1 MSENSQHSRPTIA
14 GPAQTPVL
22 DVVRGNE
29 QGRTFQLKT
38 KTRLGR
44 ERDNDIALSDPR
56 VSRYHARIELVGSQ
70 WVIRDEGSA
79 NGTFINGKRVVIQE
93 VLKPNDRIT
102 LGDTELMFRPAQPGS
117 TPPSVGEPEVERH
130 ASPDAGRVRPHRV
143 PAAGGPGS
151 GRPGRRWRTGIPAW
165 GWAWLIG
172 GTVIII
178 ALLAAALWLRMQA
191 PVEEEPRDSSPA
203 PVLQL
208 PEGDFVLVYQD
219 DFSDSR
225 SGWDDA
231 FDRERQYSTKQ
242 YGNGKYYIQVNT
254 SGLTVWGLANRDVA
268 NFRLEVEASQE
279 AGPNNNGYGVLFR
292 FRDPD
297 NYYRFDISG
306 EGYFLLSKLNQGEI
320 VQLAE
325 WTQSPAIKKG
335 QATNRLAV
343 EALGDRIRLFANGV
357 QLTEVRDGSFTHGN
371 FGFFASTFSEPNLTV
386 SFDNIK
392 VWVPQGESLAMIP
405 TATPTPVPTRTRV
418 PTITQTL
425 MADRLPT
432 GAVATAR
439 PEVPTALALIVVE
452 PSTTPAPLPEY
463 VSRDQPPA
471 RNAVRLTGRFYF
483 PVFDVAAGSYDIYSA
498 KPDGSDRQLV
508 IKQASQPAVS
518 PDGRHIVFR
527 SWQADKRGLIE
538 RSLDGQDEWRFNQF
552 FEAARP
558 VYAAGGQF
566 FLYHSREGGEIPA
579 IYRTVGTDNQVLRR
593 EGAPIQ
599 GEAPAWA
606 GDNRFVYRGCLG
618 NDCGLILSQLDGG
631 NPRRLTEDPSDT
643 NPEVSPDGQLVAFM
657 SRRNGNWDVYRVGID
672 GQGLK
677 ALTSAPGNDGLPV
690 WSADGK
696 TIAFVS
702 DRDGVWA
709 VWAMDAE
716 GGNQHQLFELGG
728 ALDGQV
734 QIDIRNS
741 RGWVEERIAWSR

>member
-1 MSENSQHSRPTIA
+1 MSDNSQHSRPTIA
-14 GPAQTPVL
+14 GPALNPVL
-22 DVVRGNE
+22 DIVRGNE

-44 ERDNDIALSDPR
+44 ERDNDVALSDPR
-56 VSRYHARIELVGSQ
+56 VSRYHARIELAGGE

-79 NGTFINGKRVVIQE
+79 NGTFVNGKRVVIQE
-93 VLKPNDRIT
+93 VLRPNDRIT
-102 LGDTELMFRPAQPGS
+102 MGDTELVFRPARPSSAPPLKEAEVGRQP
-117 TPPSVGEPEVERH
+117 
-130 ASPDAGRVRPHRV
+130 SPG
-143 PAAGGPGS
+143 AGGVQRSGAPAVRGPGLAK
-151 GRPGRRWRTGIPAW
+151 PGHYRRTGIPAW

-172 GTVIII
+172 GLVIII
-178 ALLAAALWLRMQA
+178 ALVAATLWLRMQTPA
-191 PVEEEPRDSSPA
+191 EEEPVDSGYA

-208 PEGDFVLVYQD
+208 PEGNFVLVYQD

-231 FDRERQYSTKQ
+231 FDRERQYSAKQ

-306 EGYFLLSKLNQGEI
+306 EGYFLLSKLSQGEI
-320 VQLAE
+320 IKLAE
-325 WTQSPAIKKG
+325 WTPSPAIKVG
-335 QATNRLAV
+335 RATNRLMV
-343 EALGDRIRLFANGV
+343 EALGDQIRLFANGV
-357 QLTEVRDGSFTHGN
+357 QLAEVRDSSFTHGN
-371 FGFFASTFSEPNLTV
+371 FGFFASTFTEPNLTV

-392 VWVPQGESLAMIP
+392 LWVPQGESVAMIP

-418 PTITQTL
+418 PTATPTL
-425 MADRLPT
+425 MAGQPEP
-432 GAVATAR
+432 ATAEATR
-439 PEVPTALALIVVE
+439 SEWPTAFALATPEIS
-452 PSTTPAPLPEY
+452 PSPVPLPEY

-471 RNAVRLTGRFYF
+471 RGAVSLTGRFYF
-483 PVFDVAAGSYDIYSA
+483 PVFNEASGSYDIYSA

-518 PDGRHIVFR
+518 PDASHIAFR
-527 SWQADKRGLIE
+527 SWQPDKRGLIE
-538 RSLDGQDEWRFNQF
+538 RSLVGGPDEWRFNQF

-566 FLYHSREGGEIPA
+566 FLYHSREGGDIPA

-631 NPRRLTEDPSDT
+631 NPQRLTQDASDT
-643 NPEVSPDGQLVAFM
+643 NPDVSPDGQLVVFM

-672 GQGLK
+672 GQGLE
-677 ALTSAPGNDGLPV
+677 ALTSAPGNDGLPI

-709 VWAMDAE
+709 VWAMDAN
-716 GGNQHQLFELGG
+716 GDHQRQLFELGG
-728 ALDGQV
+728 TLDGQV

-741 RGWVEERIAWSR
+741 RGWVEERIAWSK

>member
-22 DVVRGNE
+22 EVVRGNE
-29 QGRTFQLKT
+29 RGRAFQLKA
-38 KTRLGR
+38 KLRLGR

-56 VSRYHARIELVGSQ
+56 VSRYHARIELVGGQ

-93 VLKPNDRIT
+93 ALKPDDRIT
-102 LGDTELMFRPAQPGS
+102 LGDTELVFQPTRPDSA
-117 TPPSVGEPEVERH
+117 TPPVKAAEVERH
-130 ASPDAGRVRPHRV
+130 PSPGADRVRHPGA
-143 PAAGGPGS
+143 PAARDAS
-151 GRPGRRWRTGIPAW
+151 LRRSGRRWRAGIPAW

-172 GTVIII
+172 GILIIVV
-178 ALLAAALWLRMQA
+178 LVAATLWLRMQT
-191 PVEEEPRDSSPA
+191 PIEEEPHGASPV

-231 FDRERQYSTKQ
+231 FDRERQYSAKQ

-254 SGLTVWGLANRDVA
+254 SGLTVWGLANQDVA

-306 EGYFLLSKLNQGEI
+306 EGYFLLSKLSQGEI
-320 VQLAE
+320 VKLAE
-325 WTQSPAIKKG
+325 WTPSPAIKVG
-335 QATNRLAV
+335 RATNRLAV

-357 QLTEVRDGSFTHGN
+357 QLAEVRDSSFTHGN

-418 PTITQTL
+418 PTVTQTQVV
-425 MADRLPT
+425 DRMQT
-432 GAVATAR
+432 AMAR
-439 PEVPTALALIVVE
+439 PEGPTPFAPVVVE
-452 PSTTPAPLPEY
+452 ASPTPAPLPEY

-471 RNAVRLTGRFYF
+471 RNAVRLSGRFYF

-498 KPDGSDRQLV
+498 EPDGSDRRLV
-508 IKQASQPAVS
+508 VKQASQPALS
-518 PDGRHIVFR
+518 PDASHIAFR
-527 SWQADKRGLIE
+527 SWQPDKRGLIE
-538 RSLDGQDEWRFNQF
+538 RALDGQDEWRFNQF
-552 FEAARP
+552 FEAALP

-579 IYRTVGTDNQVLRR
+579 IYRTLGTDNQVLRR
-593 EGAPIQ
+593 EGTPIQ

-618 NDCGLILSQLDGG
+618 NDCGLILSQLEGG
-631 NPRRLTEDPSDT
+631 NPQRLTQDPSDT
-643 NPEVSPDGQLVAFM
+643 NPEVSPDSQLVAFM
-657 SRRNGNWDVYRVGID
+657 SRRDGNWDVYRVGID

-677 ALTSAPGNDGLPV
+677 ALTAAPGNDGLPV

-709 VWAMDAE
+709 IWAMDAD
-716 GGNQHQLFELGG
+716 GGNQRQLFELGG

-741 RGWVEERIAWSR
+741 RGWVEERIAWGK